1 MNVLCSA
8 VDGPDPGGG
17 ARRVAAVHVP
27 EIYVVLPGRVD
38 DPASPSGGNSYDR
51 RVCAGLGA
59 AGWSVRPVPVPGNWP
74 VPGDADRTRLDD
86 VLDGIPGGATVL
98 LDGLVAGAVPEVV
111 LPQARRLRLVV
122 LVHLPLADE
131 TGLAPALAADLDA
144 RERRTLRAAAMVV
157 ATSAAVGRHLI
168 AHHGLPAERVRVVTP
183 GADRAPCAPGTP
195 GGGQLLYIASVT
207 PRKGLDVLV
216 EALTGVADLPWTC
229 VCAGPLDRDP
239 GYADRVR
246 RLVVSRGLQARV
258 RWLGPR
264 TDGDVAELYT
274 RGDLLVLPSR
284 AEPYGMVVTEALA
297 RGLPVLATAVGG
309 VPEALGQTPDGE
321 LPGVLVPPG
330 EPDALAVALRRW
342 LGEPALRDRLRA
354 AARRRSTTLPSW
366 DGTIST
372 LSEVLGNA
380 GRAG

>member
-1 MNVLCSA
+1 M
-8 VDGPDPGGG
+8 
-17 ARRVAAVHVP
+17 
-27 EIYVVLPGRVD
+27 
-38 DPASPSGGNSYDR
+38 
-51 RVCAGLGA
+51 
-59 AGWSVRPVPVPGNWP
+59 
-74 VPGDADRTRLDD
+74 
-86 VLDGIPGGATVL
+86 
-98 LDGLVAGAVPEVV
+98 
-111 LPQARRLRLVV
+111 
-122 LVHLPLADE
+122 
-131 TGLAPALAADLDA
+131 
-144 RERRTLRAAAMVV
+144 
-157 ATSAAVGRHLI
+157 
-168 AHHGLPAERVRVVTP
+168 
-183 GADRAPCAPGTP
+183 
-195 GGGQLLYIASVT
+195 
-207 PRKGLDVLV
+207 LV